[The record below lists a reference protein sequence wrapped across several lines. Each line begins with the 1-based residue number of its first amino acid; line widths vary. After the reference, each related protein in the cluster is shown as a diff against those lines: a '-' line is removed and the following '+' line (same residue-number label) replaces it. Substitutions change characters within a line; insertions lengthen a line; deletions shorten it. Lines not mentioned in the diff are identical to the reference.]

1 MPTPR
6 PNPNHAGIFKMIRLR
21 QVEKNYRRGAEEVRA
36 LRGIDL
42 DIKAGE
48 FAAVVGPSGAG
59 KTTLLHILG
68 CLDLPSRGELH
79 FDGIRVDKMRE
90 SELVALRRKKIGFIF
105 QQFYLIPGLSV
116 LDNIALPLLFS
127 KTPTDKGRIEEL
139 ARMVGLGERLHHV
152 PAQLSGGE
160 MQRTAIARALVNNPE
175 VILADEP
182 TGNLDSA
189 NSEKIFAIL
198 DKLHQKGL
206 TVIMIT
212 HNPELAGR
220 AGRTIQIKDG
230 MVSELNDK
238 KVKPLA

>member
-1 MPTPR
+1 
-6 PNPNHAGIFKMIRLR
+6 MIKLR
-21 QVEKNYRRGAEEVRA
+21 NVEKSYRRGAEEVRA

-42 DIKAGE
+42 DIAAGE
-48 FAAVVGPSGAG
+48 FAAVIGPSGAG

-68 CLDLPSRGELH
+68 CLDLPSRGEIH
-79 FDGIRVDKMRE
+79 FDGLRVDKMKE
-90 SELVALRRKKIGFIF
+90 SELVALRRKKIGFVF

-127 KTPTDKGRIEEL
+127 KSRMQRSRIESL
-139 ARMVGLGERLHHV
+139 ARMVGLDQRLHHV

-160 MQRTAIARALVNNPE
+160 MQRTAIARALVNDPE

-189 NSEKIFAIL
+189 NSEKIFDI
-198 DKLHQKGL
+198 LHQLQQNGL
-206 TVIMIT
+206 TVLMIT

-220 AGRTIQIKDG
+220 AGRIIRIRDG
-230 MVSELNDK
+230 AVT
-238 KVKPLA
+238 A